1 MKCTYHE
8 CNKKLPNGSNEI
20 LKHIFTHSHDA
31 NFFIR
36 CPLCDNR
43 PFKLF
48 SALEKHF
55 NKNHS
60 NNLVS
65 FNNSKQIYKCN
76 HDSCHGVEFNQLKD
90 LFSHL
95 QSHFEL
101 NIIKNLDF
109 YQMCIYKNCNATLTS
124 FSSFKTH
131 HSKHCKIDK
140 NYANIKDIY
149 AKYLQANLQSN
160 VQMGNDNGLM
170 DEMDDSNEEMNENSL
185 TDLNIEENEE
195 NEETIMS
202 DIYMRMHLK
211 FSSKYLIQSY
221 ALEEIFLDF
230 KELLKINNA
239 DLIKKCKKVSTNGS
253 IDVDTLEE
261 LAIQTSLYEKVYN
274 KNKNKSAQLDW
285 KISTGCYV
293 PGIEIKLDDD
303 DKFYYIPII
312 DNLKAM
318 FNNKEIFKEY
328 FKTKTSKQN
337 EICSF
342 NDGLAYRN
350 NPIFSSYENSLQL
363 KLFIDAYT
371 TTNAL
376 HDAHKDYKYHGL
388 YLKLNNLD
396 NSLLSKDYVTQLV
409 LLFNDKLVKKY
420 PFTRLLDCM
429 INDLIILE
437 TTGILIEKINLKG
450 SICYMSADSLGA
462 NQIMGL
468 VQNFGSRTDGK

>member
-1 MKCTYHE
+1 MKCSYHE
-8 CNKKLPNGSNEI
+8 CNKKLPNGSKEI
-20 LKHIFTHSHDA
+20 LNHIFSHSHDA

-36 CPLCDNR
+36 CPLCDHR

-48 SALEKHF
+48 SAIEKHF
-55 NKNHS
+55 EKNHS
-60 NNLVS
+60 NNLVP
-65 FNNSKQIYKCN
+65 FNNLQQIYKCN
-76 HDSCHGVEFNQLKD
+76 HDICVGVEFNELKD
-90 LFSHL
+90 LLSHL
-95 QSHFEL
+95 QNHYEL
-101 NIIKNLDF
+101 NKSKNFDF
-109 YQMCIYKNCNATLTS
+109 SQVCLYKNCISTLTS
-124 FSSFKTH
+124 FNSFKSH
-131 HSKHCKIDK
+131 NSKHSIIDK
-140 NYANIKDIY
+140 NYENVKDIY
-149 AKYLQANLQSN
+149 VKYLQANLEAN
-160 VQMGNDNGLM
+160 LEI
-170 DEMDDSNEEMNENSL
+170 DEANLEIDEV
-185 TDLNIEENEE
+185 NIEMHEDITHDSVINEE

-221 ALEEIFLDF
+221 VLEEIFLDF

-253 IDVDTLEE
+253 IDVDTLEAF
-261 LAIQTSLYEKVYN
+261 AIQTSLYEKVYN
-274 KNKNKSAQLDW
+274 KNKNKSNQLNW

-293 PGIEIKLDDD
+293 PGIEIKLDDN
-303 DKFYYIPII
+303 DKFYYVPIL

-318 FNNKEIFKEY
+318 FNNKEISKEY
-328 FKTKTSKQN
+328 FKTKTSNPN

-342 NDGLAYRN
+342 NDGLAYKN
-350 NPIFSSYENSLQL
+350 NPIFSSYENTLQL

-388 YLKLNNLD
+388 YLKLNNLN

-409 LLFNDKLVKKY
+409 LLFNDKLTKKY

-437 TTGILIEKINLKG
+437 TTGICIKQINLKG

-462 NQIMGL
+462 NQIMGM
-468 VQNFGSRTDGK
+468 VQNFGSKTDGK